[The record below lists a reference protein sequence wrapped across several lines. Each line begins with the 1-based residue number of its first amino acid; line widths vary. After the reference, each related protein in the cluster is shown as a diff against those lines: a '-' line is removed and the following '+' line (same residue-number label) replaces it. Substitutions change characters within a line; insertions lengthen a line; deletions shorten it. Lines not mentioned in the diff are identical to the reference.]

1 VATVKDNKILKK
13 KVSLGI
19 DYGLQVEVRSGLTID
34 DDIILNPLDSITDG
48 QIVKI
53 ETPTKRP

>member
-19 DYGLQVEVRSGLTID
+19 DYGLQVEVRSGLTTD
-34 DDIILNPLDSITDG
+34 EDIVLNPLDSITDG
-48 QIVKI
+48 QVVKI
-53 ETPTKRP
+53 ETPPKRP